1 MKKTLT
7 LLSAFLL
14 LMTSSL
20 MAQNQTNTQF
30 PNPGFECWKE
40 HTSASTTSPEEN
52 AKWVPYNWHTFD
64 EAYANLSI
72 PIFSGLANSSA
83 KENHHYSMNYNIA
96 TNNQFRI
103 TNNTTLT
110 NNTKHIGIVC
120 KYINA
125 VFLTA
130 YANGALSTGRTYV
143 GNSTPTSNS
152 NYNYTDISGSSS
164 FSSSGKFSWPFVGC
178 PDSMSFYYKT
188 AMTNSTVKPLF
199 KVYLHQNGE
208 FRDRADGS
216 LYGTSSVK
224 LIGCSVD
231 TFSQSTYWKREVHPF
246 KYTKPAANSADNY
259 TFLGQNSSTHSTFG
273 YYTSLNTPSYI
284 LASFS
289 TDIKAGNSTQS
300 NGDVLYIDE
309 LWCIYDKGLNTLT
322 IDGTSNNTAKNYF
335 NGQEFLTHEPTRTY
349 DANGNPS
356 FDNSSSATWTYPT
369 CVSASSIPQ
378 IAATPKS
385 KLITEFQVTQ
395 AEASNNYKATIYVKH
410 NDNSTFYYYIQF
422 KIAPTITLSSNN
434 NQAVCA
440 GTAIDPITV
449 TASAGTLTSSLNSGL
464 SYNNTTHKI
473 SGTPTASGNYSIT
486 VTSENECQ
494 TTATGTIT
502 VNPLPTITLTNNG
515 VINGCEGMQVNVAA
529 SGANTYSWSNGLGS
543 DAVAHPT
550 TSGTYT
556 VTGTNNSTGC
566 SNTATATVTIN
577 PRPIVTL
584 TPSATTVCTPA
595 TISLTAG
602 GADSYSWAGI
612 TSSTNPAIV
621 SAAGTYN
628 VTVTGTNNTT
638 GCSNTASQT
647 VTVNQTPSVQI
658 TGNNA
663 FCAGDSSTL
672 SVTSTPNGAT
682 FVWSDMST
690 ANTLK
695 VKTAGK
701 YYVTGTLKGCEGSD
715 TVNVTVHEIPEAP
728 TTTSNSICGTGAV
741 ALSAS
746 GVGGTCY
753 WYANNSTSESL
764 TSGNTYT
771 PTLNTVGAMTYYV
784 SVRSNEGCESSRE
797 PVTATAYAVPATPT
811 VSNIAHCGA
820 GEFTLTAT
828 TAQGTT
834 AHWFT
839 DAAATQPVNNPNVS
853 VSNTTPYYIYVS
865 DEHCNS
871 DTVPMTITINPI
883 PAKPT
888 AISATSICDH
898 GTSQL
903 SATPAVGCVLNW
915 FNTSDVS
922 GEPLPSDA
930 TFTTGQLSSSRKY
943 FVVSKNNTTGCMSE
957 VDSVTVNVYPKPGV
971 PTVQNV
977 SLCATGDVT
986 LTGVAGTNGNTLKW
1000 YSSDNA
1006 YLGTGTS
1013 YDANITATSTQF
1025 KVASYNDETG
1035 CEGDKVT
1042 MTVTVA
1048 DAITAPTIASPT
1060 VYACGGNAE
1069 LSATAAA
1076 GTLHWLNASNTELA
1090 TGSTYNVSDIAAAT
1104 VYKVAAIV
1112 GNCSSDTISLTV
1124 QPAEEPV
1131 APTSEG
1137 NSRCGAGEITL
1148 AATVGDGLACR
1159 WYAGENTDAVLSEEN
1174 TYTPNITNTTT
1185 YYVAA
1190 INTTTQCVSAT
1201 RTPVQAVMNPLP
1213 NTPTTTPVAH
1223 CGAGTYELSAGANGN
1238 VNGNLQ
1244 WYADAEGTLT
1254 VTSPVTI
1261 EGDSTYYAAWIDNL
1275 NCRSELAPLTVTINP
1290 IPALPT
1296 ATSPDPICSNSSVQV
1311 TLTATPGQN
1320 GDVCRWYNADQVYLN
1335 RFGDQYVPTVS
1346 ASTTYYVTTYNNTTQ
1361 CQSDYKPLHVVINSV
1376 PATPTISGQSRCGAG
1391 TVTFTGTVSAPN
1403 TFRWYSADEAQLFEG
1418 GSFTTSTLEETTN
1431 FKVSTIDTVTGCE
1444 SQKATIT
1451 ATIHP
1456 AVIAPEVTTPQT
1468 LCGTGT
1474 TTLTAS
1480 TTQGNSLRW
1489 YEDAEGQ
1496 NQLSD
1501 GSYTTPSL
1509 TEGQSYTYY
1518 VGAYNANCSGP
1529 LASIT
1534 VNVYAKPTIEN
1545 VTDNN
1550 RCGEGDV
1557 QLSATASTDAQ
1568 VRWYEAATGG
1578 EPIST
1583 GSTLSLTNLQMPS
1596 TTVRYAEAYNS
1607 TTGCYSS
1614 SRTPVTAYVYETYTL
1629 NDPQV
1634 ACDSFVWNGQPYY
1647 TSGEYTQTLHTIHN
1661 CDSVVTLQLTI
1672 NNTKRTTVDSTVC
1685 DGITWLGHN
1694 YTESD
1699 TYVDTLQSASGC
1711 DSIVTLNLT
1720 VNRSTEGTDNLTLC
1734 SAQLPYDYNGY
1745 QVTQAGT
1752 FTVTID
1758 NTVGCDSVI
1767 TLNVEVNPTPG
1778 LPTITKKTRCGEGS
1792 IALQAGAGTNGT
1804 TCYWYASENAT
1815 DTLHSGTNYQPSLSE
1830 TTVFYVS
1837 SVNAL
1842 TNCASAR
1849 VADTAIIYSVP
1860 TPPTVKDTARCGAG
1874 AVTLE
1879 VTVADP
1885 SWNVQW
1891 FANQTTNNVLNTGLQ
1906 YNIQSL
1912 DVAADPYMYYVR
1924 TADEHCPSSRVVI
1937 TATVNAIPA
1946 VPTVTAVTNCGPGSF
1961 NLTPNN
1967 TTSCRWYET
1976 AEATAYTET
1985 TPFNTG
1991 EISSTRS
1998 YFVSNVNTTT
2008 GCESGKTEFPVTIY
2022 PVYTPDDLYDDV
2034 CQGSTYTGHGLNVTY
2049 QTAGVQDITLATVS
2063 SNGCDSVVTL
2073 HLNVK
2078 PLKDSS
2084 LTVIACNSHTW
2095 NDSVYTNSGVYTQT
2109 FTSANGCDSVV
2120 TLNLTINRTVTKQIS
2135 AVACNSYT
2143 WNESTYTTSG
2153 EYQQTF
2159 TAANGCDSV
2168 VTLNLTINRSKD
2180 TTIYATACN
2189 SYTWNDSTYNT
2200 TGVYQQTLTAS
2211 NNCDSTVTLHLTV
2224 NYSVTVP
2231 LTSQVC
2237 AGTRYQE
2244 NGFDTLFTTPGTYVL
2259 TNYATSQYG
2268 CDSTTNLTLTVNPT
2282 YNYSIN
2288 TMICAGATYMF
2299 NGEPLT
2305 TAGTYVANLHTTKG
2319 CDSIVTLNLTV
2330 GSEHRDTIDAHVCYG
2345 GSYHQNN
2352 FNIDNAVSTSF
2363 YTNTD
2368 ISATG
2373 CDSITVLHLFVHE
2386 LNTTPIHD
2394 EICLG
2399 QTYQQNG
2406 FNITP
2411 ESVGTITESRTVQT
2425 IYGCD
2430 STINLTLVVNPVYNL
2445 KDTQYTCQSETPYHY
2460 EIENVDIPVTTFGKI
2475 TRNFTHTTAAGCD
2488 SNRTLTLFV
2497 RPSYYETSS
2506 LTFCANSDQLPYT
2519 FGDTTLATTGVYMH
2533 NFGTAAG
2540 CDSIVTLT
2548 FTVNPVFDTTI
2559 TMTVCDSVIWQN
2571 NTYRTSGVY
2580 PVTLSSADNCDS
2592 IVRLDLT
2599 VNYSKDT
2606 TINVTECDS
2615 YAWNDSTYRA
2625 TGVYTKTFSGAN
2637 GCDSTV
2643 HLNLTINPSYDQHYT
2658 DVVCQGADYTNY
2670 GFDTIFTTAGTY
2682 TLTHELQTVANCDS
2696 LVTVVVTVNPSYSSD
2711 TTVSICDDD
2720 LPYVWNNESRF
2731 TYYTGGDKTITY
2743 TLASGCDSI
2752 IHLHLNVHES
2762 FEKDTTIQICEG
2774 ALPYVFD
2781 NNNIFPSQGEY
2792 TASLVSSFGCDSIY
2806 HVNLIV
2812 TPTITHTVTRNICD
2826 NELPFS
2832 FGDST
2837 FYQAG
2842 QYAVVASRAD
2852 GCNEVTY
2859 LTLNVYPTYAHS
2871 ATLTICE
2878 SELPYRVGDS
2888 TFTEAG
2894 TKTVHFSTAHSC
2906 DSAVTVTL
2914 IVNPEYAITDADTVC
2929 QSETPYHY
2937 IPENVDI
2944 DINTPGVRT
2953 YTYSHKT
2960 VANCD
2965 SIVTF
2970 TLTVN
2975 PSYSSSRS
2983 VTLCANSDQ
2992 LPYTFGD
2999 TALTTSGVYT
3009 YNFHTTDGCDSIETL
3024 TFTVNPVYDTT
3035 ITASICRGDSYVE
3048 NGFNLTPDSVGTHT
3062 YTRNLTSSLECDST
3076 VNLVLTVNPTY
3087 FIPENQTVHS
3097 TNLPFQWHGREL
3109 YADTTVTES
3118 LTTAAGCDSIH
3129 QLTLTV
3135 TEFNIVHDTPI
3146 TFCDGGEVPTWRGQD
3161 LTATGTYYDTSYT
3174 DNTLYMVDV
3183 VVNKSYHLYDTLE
3196 KCDNELPYIWHEQ
3209 RFTGDTTMVVTYQT
3223 VSTYCDSTYT
3233 LTFIVH
3239 PTYNIHED
3247 MSVCENELPF
3257 TWHHQSI
3264 SAPGNY
3270 TDSLNTS
3277 FGCDSIHT
3285 LTVNVTYVTSQEDS
3299 MTVCGADATY
3309 AWHNMT
3315 LSETGVYNDTL
3326 RNANGCDS
3334 IVYTMNFVKGTPFF
3348 QVDSVVLSGN
3358 QAYTWRDRQI
3368 TAAGVYYDSLQTI
3381 VGCDSVY
3388 SLVAVSQEYQMIQSD
3403 PISLCPGD
3411 SVIWHNMS
3419 IVDGGTYRD
3428 TVVNGSVTYVYSVVA
3443 TMNQA
3448 YYFNDT
3454 VTICQ
3459 SELPY
3464 MWHGVNR
3471 TQTGVYYDRQQ
3482 TVNGCDSVYTLN
3494 LTVNP
3499 TYNIPETMTIC
3510 ANEAPYS
3517 WHGTDYYQSG
3527 VYYDSL
3533 TTVAGCDSIYML
3545 TLTVNPAIR
3554 QNDTAETCQGTP
3566 YVWRGRQLQT
3576 SGFYVDSVANTYGC
3590 EDVYTLLLT
3599 VNPRN
3604 YDTIRATICMGDTYA
3619 ENGFNVTPT
3628 ASGTVYDQITL
3639 TNQYGCDSIV
3649 TLVLTVNNSYIYET
3663 FASTCDGTPYE
3674 WREGEYVVEG
3684 TYYDSYQTVTGC
3696 DSVYV
3701 LHLTVNP
3708 TYEVYI
3714 TDSIHFH
3721 ETYNNYGITVTPV
3734 DTGEYHYTVNGFT
3747 QSGCD
3752 STIYITL
3759 IVQGNIGVQE
3769 HVAPQ
3774 LRIYPNPAT
3783 TYVNIEGE
3791 RMQTVYVYD
3800 MHGRLLQVHEVDTPE
3815 STRLYLDNMPTGN
3828 YIIRIRTLD
3837 GMMVSR
3843 KIMRKQF

>member
-7 LLSAFLL
+7 LLSLFILLFTAAFG
-14 LMTSSL
+14 
-20 MAQNQTNTQF
+20 QYQF
-30 PNPGFECWKE
+30 PNPDFENW
-40 HTSASTTSPEEN
+40 SRLN
-52 AKWVPYNWHTFD
+52 GGGDDVPTNWHTFNTAD
-64 EAYANLSI
+64 GNYANFSLFGSNTSDNHSNRVDGYGDGYAVEMYAASVI
-72 PIFSGLANSSA
+72 GVTANGAITTGRTHMGAMSPGGAKNYNYDPSGYRWSFSGRPDSICF
-83 KENHHYSMNYNIA
+83 YS
-96 TNNQFRI
+96 
-103 TNNTTLT
+103 
-110 NNTKHIGIVC
+110 K
-120 KYINA
+120 K
-125 VFLTA
+125 VFLTGNA
-130 YANGALSTGRTYV
+130 YLKVFIHDGNTFYDKANGDLS
-143 GNSTPTSNS
+143 
-152 NYNYTDISGSSS
+152 
-164 FSSSGKFSWPFVGC
+164 
-178 PDSMSFYYKT
+178 
-188 AMTNSTVKPLF
+188 
-199 KVYLHQNGE
+199 
-208 FRDRADGS
+208 
-216 LYGTSSVK
+216 GTSYGSMLYAFMPGTDWTRCCKEITWTDV
-224 LIGCSVD
+224 
-231 TFSQSTYWKREVHPF
+231 TT
-246 KYTKPAANSADNY
+246 
-259 TFLGQNSSTHSTFG
+259 
-273 YYTSLNTPSYI
+273 TPELI

-289 TDIKAGNSTQS
+289 TNTVAGAGSTS
-300 NGDVLYIDE
+300 DKYSVDKIR
-309 LWCIYDKGLNTLT
+309 CVYDKGLKTLA
-322 IDGTSNNTAKNYF
+322 IGSS
-335 NGQEFLTHEPTRTY
+335 TY
-349 DANGNPS
+349 SRISGY
-356 FDNSSSATWTYPT
+356 NSSSPLYQMNMVEYAKHENLSASNANGGSYTYTYPT
-369 CVSASSIPQ
+369 CVDASAIPSVSYTKQSDLATASTVEQASAS
-378 IAATPKS
+378 
-385 KLITEFQVTQ
+385 
-395 AEASNNYKATIYVKH
+395 NGYKASFTVSH
-410 NDNSTFYYYIQF
+410 TDGSTFTYYIQF

-434 NQAVCA
+434 NQAVCE
-440 GTAIDPITV
+440 GTAIEPITV
-449 TASAGTLTSSLNSGL
+449 MASSGTVTSSLNSGL
-464 SYNNTTHKI
+464 SYNNSTHKI
-473 SGTPTASGNYSIT
+473 SGTPTASGNYSVT
-486 VTSENECQ
+486 VTSENGCQ
-494 TTATGTIT
+494 ATATSAIT

-515 VINGCEGMQVNVAA
+515 VINGCVGQQVNVAA
-529 SGANTYSWSNGLGS
+529 SGANTYSWSDGLGS
-543 DAVAHPT
+543 DATVHPT

-556 VTGTNNSTGC
+556 VTGTNTSTNC

-577 PRPIVTL
+577 PLPNVTL
-584 TPSATTVCTPA
+584 TPSATTVCTPNNI
-595 TISLTAG
+595 TLNVSG
-602 GADSYSWAGI
+602 DADTYTWSGI
-612 TSSTNPAIV
+612 TASGT
-621 SAAGTYN
+621 SATLSEVGNYS

-638 GCSNTASQT
+638 GCSKTASQT
-647 VTVNQTPSVQI
+647 VTIKQTPDVTIS
-658 TGNNA
+658 GNPTLCEGSTNVLTA
-663 FCAGDSSTL
+663 SSAQQGTNFVWSDASSTEGATL
-672 SVTSTPNGAT
+672 SVTA
-682 FVWSDMST
+682 
-690 ANTLK
+690 
-695 VKTAGK
+695 AGQ
-701 YYVTGTLKGCEGSD
+701 YIVTGTLNGCSGQD
-715 TVNVTVHEIPEAP
+715 AITVTVVTPPAVP
-728 TTTSNSICGTGAV
+728 AVTSNSICGTGEV

-746 GVGGTCY
+746 GTGGTCH
-753 WYANNSTSESL
+753 WYNSNDPDVASFATGDSYSAEFNA
-764 TSGNTYT
+764 TGTR
-771 PTLNTVGAMTYYV
+771 TYYV
-784 SVRSNEGCESSRE
+784 SVRSNEGCESDRV

-811 VSNIAHCGA
+811 VSDIAHCGA

-834 AHWFT
+834 AHWFS

-865 DEHCNS
+865 NEHCNS
-871 DTVPMTITINPI
+871 DTVSMTITINEI

-888 AISATSICDH
+888 AITATSICNQ
-898 GTSQL
+898 GTSQV
-903 SATPAVGCVLNW
+903 SATPAAGCVLNW

-922 GEPLPSDA
+922 GEPISTNA
-930 TFTTGQLSSSRKY
+930 SFTTGQLSSSRKY

-957 VDSVTVNVYPKPGV
+957 VDSVQVNVYPKPGM

-977 SLCATGDVT
+977 SLCATGNVT
-986 LTGVAGTNGNTLKW
+986 LTGETGTNANTLKW
-1000 YSSDNA
+1000 YGSDET
-1006 YLGTGTS
+1006 YLYTGTS

-1025 KVASYNDETG
+1025 KVASFNSETG

-1048 DAITAPTIASPT
+1048 DAITAPTVASPT
-1060 VYACGGNAE
+1060 IYACGGNAE

-1076 GTLHWLNASNTELA
+1076 GILHWLDASDAELTTGA
-1090 TGSTYNVSDIAAAT
+1090 TYPVNNIVAAT
-1104 VYKVAAIV
+1104 VYKVAAVV

-1124 QPAEEPV
+1124 QPAEVPG

-1137 NSRCGAGEITL
+1137 NSRCGAGAITL
-1148 AATVGDGLACR
+1148 TATVGDGLACR
-1159 WYAGENTDAVLSEEN
+1159 WYAGENSVEVLSEEN
-1174 TYTPNITNTTT
+1174 TYTPDINATTT

-1190 INTTTQCVSAT
+1190 INTTTQCVSTT
-1201 RTPVQAVMNPLP
+1201 RTAVQAVMNPLP
-1213 NTPTTTPVAH
+1213 NTPTTAPVAH
-1223 CGAGTYELSAGANGN
+1223 CGPGEITLTAGANGN
-1238 VNGNLQ
+1238 ENCTIS
-1244 WYADAEGTLT
+1244 WYSDAEGTQT
-1254 VTSPVTI
+1254 VTSPVMTN
-1261 EGDSTYYAAWIDNL
+1261 DNTTYYAAWTSQQ
-1275 NCRSELAPLTVTINP
+1275 NCRSALQGLVVTINP

-1296 ATSPDPICSNSSVQV
+1296 ATNPDPICSNMSVPV
-1311 TLTATPGQN
+1311 GMDATPGQY
-1320 GDVCRWYNADQVYLN
+1320 GDACRWYNANHEYLN
-1335 RFGDQYVPTVS
+1335 AQNTHYGQNLS
-1346 ASTTYYVTTYNNTTQ
+1346 ASTTYYVTTYNTTTT
-1361 CQSDYKPLHVVINSV
+1361 CESDFQPVQVVINTV
-1376 PATPTISGQSRCGAG
+1376 PGTPTISNQSNCGAG
-1391 TVTFTGTVSAPN
+1391 AVTFTGTVAAPN
-1403 TFRWYSADEAQLFEG
+1403 TFRWYSADDEQLFQG
-1418 GSFTTSTLEETTN
+1418 GSFTTETLEATTN
-1431 FKVSTIDTVTGCE
+1431 FQVSTIDTVTGCE
-1444 SQKATIT
+1444 SQRANIT
-1451 ATIHP
+1451 ATIYP
-1456 AVIAPEVTTPQT
+1456 AVVAPEVTTPQT
-1468 LCGTGT
+1468 LCGAGT

-1489 YEDAEGQ
+1489 YSDAEGN
-1496 NQLSD
+1496 NQLSENN
-1501 GSYTTPSL
+1501 SYTTLSL
-1509 TEGQSYTYY
+1509 EEGQSYTYY
-1518 VGAYNANCSGP
+1518 VKAYNANCSGP
-1529 LASIT
+1529 LDSIT
-1534 VNVYAKPTIEN
+1534 VNVYAKPTVEN
-1545 VTDNN
+1545 VTDGN
-1550 RCGEGDV
+1550 RCGAGEV
-1557 QLSATASTDAQ
+1557 EISATASTGAQ

-1578 EPIST
+1578 EPVST
-1583 GSTLSLTNLQMPS
+1583 DNPLTLSNLQAPN

-1607 TTGCYSS
+1607 TTGCYSTT
-1614 SRTPVTAYVYETYTL
+1614 RTPVTAYVHETYTL

-1634 ACDSFVWNGQPYY
+1634 ACDSLVWNGQTYKASGNYPKTL
-1647 TSGEYTQTLHTIHN
+1647 TSVHG

-1685 DGITWLGHN
+1685 NSLTWLNGHT
-1694 YTESD
+1694 YTQTN
-1699 TYVDTLQSASGC
+1699 TYVDTVTAASGC

-1720 VNRSTEGTDNLTLC
+1720 VKRSTVGTDNLTLC

-1752 FTVTID
+1752 FTVTIP

-1767 TLNVEVNPTPG
+1767 TLTVEVNPTPG

-1804 TCYWYASENAT
+1804 TCYWYASENAA
-1815 DTLHSGTNYQPSLSE
+1815 DTLHSGTNYQPTLSE

-1849 VADTAIIYSVP
+1849 VADTAVIYSVP
-1860 TPPTVKDTARCGAG
+1860 TAPTVQDTARCGEG
-1874 AVTLE
+1874 PVTLE
-1879 VTVADP
+1879 VTIADP
-1885 SWNVQW
+1885 NWNVQW
-1891 FANQTTNNVLNTGLQ
+1891 FANQTTTNVLSTGLQ
-1906 YNIQSL
+1906 YNIPSL
-1912 DVAADPYMYYVR
+1912 DVSAEPYRYYVR
-1924 TADEHCPSSRVVI
+1924 TADEHCQSDRVLVK
-1937 TATVNAIPA
+1937 ATVNAIPA

-1967 TTSCRWYET
+1967 TISCRWYET

-1998 YFVSNVNTTT
+1998 YFVSNVNATT
-2008 GCESGKTEFPVTIY
+2008 GCESDKTEFPVTIY
-2022 PVYTPDDLYDDV
+2022 PVYEPVELYDDV
-2034 CQGSTYTGHGLNVTY
+2034 CQGTTYTGHGLNVSY

-2095 NDSVYTNSGVYTQT
+2095 NDSVYANSGVYTQT

-2180 TTIYATACN
+2180 TTIYDTACN
-2189 SYTWNDSTYNT
+2189 SYTWNDSTYTT

-2231 LTSQVC
+2231 LAGQVC

-2244 NGFDTLFTTPGTYVL
+2244 NGFDTLFTTPSTYVL

-2268 CDSTTNLTLTVNPT
+2268 CDSTTNLTLTVKPT

-2288 TMICAGATYMF
+2288 RMICSGSTFRF
-2299 NGEPLT
+2299 NGQDLSE
-2305 TAGTYVANLHTTKG
+2305 AGTYVANLHTENG

-2345 GSYHQNN
+2345 GSYHLDG
-2352 FNIDNAVSTSF
+2352 FNVDNATTSGF
-2363 YTNTD
+2363 LVNSGT
-2368 ISATG
+2368 SATG

-2386 LNTTPIHD
+2386 LNTTSIQD

-2411 ESVGTITESRTVQT
+2411 ESVGTVTNSRTVQT
-2425 IYGCD
+2425 MYGCD
-2430 STINLTLVVNPVYNL
+2430 STINLTLVVKPVYNL

-2460 EIENVDIPVTTFGKI
+2460 EIENVDIPVTTVGKI

-2497 RPSYYETSS
+2497 RPSYNETRS
-2506 LTFCANSDQLPYT
+2506 LTLCANSDQLPYT
-2519 FGDTTLATTGVYMH
+2519 FGDMTLTTTGVYTH

-2540 CDSIVTLT
+2540 CDSIVTLN
-2548 FTVNPVFDTTI
+2548 FTVNPV
-2559 TMTVCDSVIWQN
+2559 
-2571 NTYRTSGVY
+2571 
-2580 PVTLSSADNCDS
+2580 VTNS
-2592 IVRLDLT
+2592 IE
-2599 VNYSKDT
+2599 
-2606 TINVTECDS
+2606 VTECDS
-2615 YAWNDSTYRA
+2615 YTWNDSTY
-2625 TGVYTKTFSGAN
+2625 TTSGVYTQTFTGSN
-2637 GCDSTV
+2637 NCDSVVTLTLTINHSATSTITATECDSYTWNDSTYTTSGV
-2643 HLNLTINPSYDQHYT
+2643 YTQTFTSSNNCDSVVTLNLTINPSYDFNYT
-2658 DVVCQGADYTNY
+2658 GTVCLGEAYTSY
-2670 GFDTIFTTAGTY
+2670 GFDTTFATAGTH
-2682 TLTHELQTVANCDS
+2682 TLHRALKTAANCDS
-2696 LVTVVVTVNPSYSSD
+2696 LVTVVVTVNPSYSKD
-2711 TTVSICDDD
+2711 TTVSVCDDD
-2720 LPYVWNNESRF
+2720 LPYIWNNESRF

-2743 TLASGCDSI
+2743 TLATGCDSV

-2762 FEKDTTIQICEG
+2762 FVKDTTIQICEG

-2781 NNNIFPSQGEY
+2781 NNNIFPSQGNY
-2792 TASLVSSFGCDSIY
+2792 TAELVSSFGCDSIY

-2826 NELPFS
+2826 SELPFQY
-2832 FGDST
+2832 GDST
-2837 FYQAG
+2837 FTQAG

-2859 LTLNVYPTYAHS
+2859 LTLNVHPTYAHDT
-2871 ATLTICE
+2871 TLTICE

-2894 TKTVHFSTAHSC
+2894 TKTVHFTTLHSC

-2914 IVNPEYAITDADTVC
+2914 VVNPEYAIADADTVC

-2937 IPENVDI
+2937 DAENADI
-2944 DINTPGVRT
+2944 DISVAGTRT
-2953 YTYSHKT
+2953 YTYPHLT
-2960 VANCD
+2960 AAGCD
-2965 SIVTF
+2965 STVTF
-2970 TLTVN
+2970 TMTVL
-2975 PSYSSSRS
+2975 PAYSESRS

-2992 LPYTFGD
+2992 LPYSFGD
-2999 TALTTSGVYT
+2999 MTLTTSGVYT
-3009 YNFHTTDGCDSIETL
+3009 YNFHTVDGCDSIETL
-3024 TFTVNPVYDTT
+3024 TFTVKPVFDTT
-3035 ITASICRGDSYVE
+3035 ITASICKGDSYVE

-3062 YTRNLTSSLECDST
+3062 YTRNLTSSLECDSI
-3076 VNLVLTVNPTY
+3076 VNLRLTVNPTY
-3087 FIPENQTVHS
+3087 FITENQTVHR
-3097 TNLPFQWHGREL
+3097 TNLPFQWHGLDL
-3109 YADTTVTES
+3109 YADTIVTES

-3146 TFCDGGEVPTWRGQD
+3146 TFCDGGEVPTWRGQE

-3196 KCDNELPYIWHEQ
+3196 KCDNELPWLWHG
-3209 RFTGDTTMVVTYQT
+3209 RLFTGDTTMVVNYQT
-3223 VSTYCDSTYT
+3223 AGTYCDSTYT

-3247 MSVCENELPF
+3247 MSVCENAIPF
-3257 TWHHQSI
+3257 NWHGQTI

-3299 MTVCGADATY
+3299 MTLCGADATY

-3348 QVDSVVLSGN
+3348 QVDSVVLNGD
-3358 QAYTWRDRQI
+3358 QAYTWRERQI
-3368 TAAGVYYDSLQTI
+3368 TAAGVYYDSLQTT

-3388 SLVAVSQEYQMIQSD
+3388 SLVALAHNYQMIQSN

-3411 SVIWHNMS
+3411 SVIWNTWNDHNIS
-3419 IVDGGTYRD
+3419 ISEGGTYRD
-3428 TVVNGSVTYVYSVVA
+3428 TVVNGSVIYIYTVVA

-3482 TVNGCDSVYTLN
+3482 TVTGCDSVYTLN

-3499 TYNIPETMTIC
+3499 TYNFSETMTIC
-3510 ANEAPYS
+3510 SNDAPYN
-3517 WHGTDYYQSG
+3517 WHGTDYYESG

-3533 TTVAGCDSIYML
+3533 TTVAYCDSIYKL

-3599 VNPRN
+3599 VNPKN
-3604 YDTIRATICMGDTYA
+3604 YDTIRTTICMGDTYA

-3649 TLVLTVNNSYIYET
+3649 TLVLTVNNSYIDET
-3663 FASTCDGTPYE
+3663 FASTCDGTPYV
-3674 WREGEYVVEG
+3674 WRDGEYMVEG
-3684 TYYDSYQTVTGC
+3684 TYYDSYVTTTGC

-3708 TYEVYI
+3708 TYEVYV

-3721 ETYNNYGITVTPV
+3721 ETYSNYGITVTPV
-3734 DTGEYHYTVNGFT
+3734 DTGVYNYTVNGFT

-3759 IVQGNIGVQE
+3759 VVQGNIGVQE

>member
-1 MKKTLT
+1 MKKK
-7 LLSAFLL
+7 LSFLCALL
-14 LMTSSL
+14 LLTASVTMG
-20 MAQNQTNTQF
+20 QTPTAANTQF
-30 PNPGFECWKE
+30 PNPGFETWTNHSGATAAQGTKE
-40 HTSASTTSPEEN
+40 
-52 AKWVPYNWHTFD
+52 VPDNWHTFD
-64 EAYANLSI
+64 EVQYDAPDINTIFWGHSKDIAKKTSHFKLTGSEAYRGKSWQLAAHEVNILVTI
-72 PIFSGLANSSA
+72 LANGT
-83 KENHHYSMNYNIA
+83 A
-96 TNNQFRI
+96 T
-103 TNNTTLT
+103 
-110 NNTKHIGIVC
+110 
-120 KYINA
+120 
-125 VFLTA
+125 
-130 YANGALSTGRTYV
+130 SGRTRV
-143 GNSTPTSNS
+143 GSNTVTDNS
-152 NYNYTDISGSSS
+152 NYNYSDLTNTSSYGNGH
-164 FSSSGKFSWPFVGC
+164 FYWTFIGC

-188 AMTNSTVKPLF
+188 SWSSTTNEPLI
-199 KVYLHQNGE
+199 KVYLHKGSWY
-208 FRDRADGS
+208 DHADGAVN
-216 LYGTSSVK
+216 TSSTGTTQDYTDANLVAY
-224 LIGCSVD
+224 CQTSFA
-231 TFSQSTYWKREVHPF
+231 TSSTSWKRFVHKF
-246 KYTKPAANSADNY
+246 DNY
-259 TFLGQNSSTHSTFG
+259 SNNNSNNDNDYSTITR
-273 YYTSLNTPSYI
+273 PEYI

-289 TDIKAGNSTQS
+289 TNKTAGGGSS
-300 NGDVLYIDE
+300 SDKLSLDE
-309 LWCIYDKGLNTLT
+309 LFCIYDKGLASLT
-322 IDGTSNNTAKNYF
+322 ISGTESIINNTAKNYF
-335 NGQEFLTHEPTRTY
+335 NGQEFLTHEPTRSY
-349 DANGNPS
+349 NSAGDPDALY
-356 FDNSSSATWTYPT
+356 NSGTATWDYPT
-369 CVSASSIPQ
+369 CISASSIPQ
-378 IAATPKS
+378 ITATPKS
-385 KLITEFQVTQ
+385 KLISVFQVTQ
-395 AEASNNYKATIYVKH
+395 ANASNNYKATIYVKH

-422 KIAPTITLSSNN
+422 KVAPTVTLSSNKD
-434 NQAVCA
+434 QTVCA
-440 GTAIDPITV
+440 GTAINAITV
-449 TASAGTLTSSLNSGL
+449 TANNGTATVSNLPSGL
-464 SYNNTTHKI
+464 SFNQSTGKI
-473 SGTPTASGNYSIT
+473 TGTPTASGTYT
-486 VTSENECQ
+486 VTVSNSACSVEE
-494 TTATGTIT
+494 TGTIT

-515 VINGCEGMQVNVAA
+515 VINVCEGQQVNVSA
-529 SGANTYSWSNGLGS
+529 SGANTYSWSDGLGS

-550 TSGTYT
+550 ASGTYT
-556 VTGTNNSTGC
+556 VTGTNTTTGC
-566 SNTATATVTIN
+566 SNTATASVTIN
-577 PRPIVTL
+577 PRPNVTL
-584 TPSATTVCTPA
+584 TPNATTVCTPA

-612 TSSTNPAIV
+612 ESNANPAV
-621 SAAGTYN
+621 ASAAGTYN

-701 YYVTGTLKGCEGSD
+701 YYVTGTLNGCEGSD
-715 TVNVTVHEIPEAP
+715 TVNVTVYSIPEAP

-746 GVGGTCY
+746 GAGGTCY
-753 WYANNSTSESL
+753 WYANNTTSESL

-871 DTVPMTITINPI
+871 DTVSMTITINEI

-888 AISATSICDH
+888 AITATSICDH

-903 SATPAVGCVLNW
+903 SATPAAGCVLNW

-957 VDSVTVNVYPKPGV
+957 VDSVTVNVYPKPGT
-971 PTVQNV
+971 PSVQNTTV
-977 SLCATGDVT
+977 CTTGPVT
-986 LTGVAGTNGNTLKW
+986 LSGTAGTDANTLKW
-1000 YSSDNA
+1000 YNA
-1006 YLGTGTS
+1006 ADEYLYTGTS
-1013 YDANITATSTQF
+1013 YEANITATSTQF
-1025 KVASYNDETG
+1025 KVASYNSETD
-1035 CEGDKVT
+1035 CVGDKVT

-1048 DAITAPTIASPT
+1048 DAITAPTVATT
-1060 VYACGGNAE
+1060 VYACGGNAA
-1069 LSATAAA
+1069 LSATAPA
-1076 GTLHWLNASNTELA
+1076 GILHWLNASNTELA
-1090 TGSTYNVSDIAAAT
+1090 TGSTYNVNNIAAAT
-1104 VYKVAAIV
+1104 VYKVAAVV

-1124 QPAEEPV
+1124 HPAEVPA
-1131 APTSEG
+1131 APTAADS
-1137 NSRCGAGEITL
+1137 SRCGAGTITL
-1148 AATVGDGLACR
+1148 AAQVGNGLACR

-1190 INTTTQCVSAT
+1190 INTTTQCISAT
-1201 RTPVQAVMNPLP
+1201 RTPVQAVVNPLP

-1311 TLTATPGQN
+1311 TLNATPGQN

-1346 ASTTYYVTTYNNTTQ
+1346 APTTYYVTTYNNTTQ

-1456 AVIAPEVTTPQT
+1456 AVVAPEVTTPQT

-1596 TTVRYAEAYNS
+1596 TTVRYAEAYNN
-1607 TTGCYSS
+1607 TTGCYSTT
-1614 SRTPVTAYVYETYTL
+1614 RTPVTAYVYETYTL

-1634 ACDSFVWNGQPYY
+1634 ACDSLVWNGQTYNASGNYPKTL
-1647 TSGEYTQTLHTIHN
+1647 TSIHG

-1685 DGITWLGHN
+1685 DAISWLGHN
-1694 YTESD
+1694 YSESGI
-1699 TYVDTLQSASGC
+1699 YVDTLTAASGC

-1745 QVTQAGT
+1745 QITQAGT

-2084 LTVIACNSHTW
+2084 LTVVACDSHSW
-2095 NDSVYTNSGVYTQT
+2095 NDSVYTNSGVYQQT

-2189 SYTWNDSTYNT
+2189 SYAWNDSTYNT

-2231 LTSQVC
+2231 LTGQVC

-2305 TAGTYVANLHTTKG
+2305 TAGTYVANLHTMKG

-2519 FGDTTLATTGVYMH
+2519 FGDTTLATTGVYTH

-2670 GFDTIFTTAGTY
+2670 GFDTIFTTADTY

-2826 NELPFS
+2826 NELPFH

-2837 FYQAG
+2837 FTQAG

-2859 LTLNVYPTYAHS
+2859 LTLNVYSTYAHS

-2914 IVNPEYAITDADTVC
+2914 IVNPEYVITDADTVC

-3009 YNFHTTDGCDSIETL
+3009 YNFHSTDGCDSIETL

-3174 DNTLYMVDV
+3174 DNTLYMIDV

-3257 TWHHQSI
+3257 TWHQQSI
-3264 SAPGNY
+3264 SAPGHY

-3510 ANEAPYS
+3510 ANESPYS
-3517 WHGTDYYQSG
+3517 WHGTDYYVSG

-3533 TTVAGCDSIYML
+3533 LTTAGCDSIYML

-3708 TYEVYI
+3708 TYEVYV

-3721 ETYNNYGITVTPV
+3721 ETYSNYGITVTPV
-3734 DTGEYHYTVNGFT
+3734 DTGVYHYTVNGFT

>member
-1 MKKTLT
+1 
-7 LLSAFLL
+7 
-14 LMTSSL
+14 MT
-20 MAQNQTNTQF
+20 
-30 PNPGFECWKE
+30 
-40 HTSASTTSPEEN
+40 
-52 AKWVPYNWHTFD
+52 
-64 EAYANLSI
+64 
-72 PIFSGLANSSA
+72 
-83 KENHHYSMNYNIA
+83 
-96 TNNQFRI
+96 
-103 TNNTTLT
+103 
-110 NNTKHIGIVC
+110 
-120 KYINA
+120 
-125 VFLTA
+125 
-130 YANGALSTGRTYV
+130 
-143 GNSTPTSNS
+143 
-152 NYNYTDISGSSS
+152 ISG
-164 FSSSGKFSWPFVGC
+164 
-178 PDSMSFYYKT
+178 
-188 AMTNSTVKPLF
+188 
-199 KVYLHQNGE
+199 
-208 FRDRADGS
+208 
-216 LYGTSSVK
+216 
-224 LIGCSVD
+224 
-231 TFSQSTYWKREVHPF
+231 
-246 KYTKPAANSADNY
+246 ADNDI
-259 TFLGQNSSTHSTFG
+259 
-273 YYTSLNTPSYI
+273 NT
-284 LASFS
+284 
-289 TDIKAGNSTQS
+289 
-300 NGDVLYIDE
+300 
-309 LWCIYDKGLNTLT
+309 
-322 IDGTSNNTAKNYF
+322 TAKNYF
-335 NGQEFLTHEPTRTY
+335 NGQEFLTHEPARTY
-349 DANGNPS
+349 DANGNPL
-356 FDNSSSATWTYPT
+356 FNNSDT
-369 CVSASSIPQ
+369 ASWDYTAEFCYSQNSDFPQ
-378 IAATPKS
+378 IMATPKS
-385 KLITEFQVTQ
+385 KLITNFTITQ
-395 AEASNNYKATIYVKH
+395 ATTTNHYATISVTH
-410 NDNSTFYYYIQF
+410 NDNSTFVY
-422 KIAPTITLSSNN
+422 TINFTGAKAKPSVEAVASN
-434 NQAVCA
+434 
-440 GTAIDPITV
+440 
-449 TASAGTLTSSLNSGL
+449 ASPCMN
-464 SYNNTTHKI
+464 
-473 SGTPTASGNYSIT
+473 AS
-486 VTSENECQ
+486 
-494 TTATGTIT
+494 
-502 VNPLPTITLTNNG
+502 ITLT
-515 VINGCEGMQVNVAA
+515 A
-529 SGANTYSWSNGLGS
+529 SGANSYSWNNGLGS
-543 DAVAHPT
+543 QNPATPSTAT
-550 TSGTYT
+550 AGSTTYT
-556 VTGTNNSTGC
+556 VTGTATNGC
-566 SNTATATVTIN
+566 TNTATVTVTVQALPPVQVTDNNNNPITSIN
-577 PRPIVTL
+577 ACQNVPLILKGAGAANFSWSDGLGNNATSVQPPTSAVGTTSYTVTGTASNGCTNTASVSVTVNELPTVTL

-612 TSSTNPAIV
+612 ESNANPAV
-621 SAAGTYN
+621 ASAAGTYN
-628 VTVTGTNNTT
+628 VTVTGTNTTT

-647 VTVNQTPSVQI
+647 VTVNQTPTVQI

-672 SVTSTPNGAT
+672 TVSSTPNGAT
-682 FVWSDMST
+682 FVWSDLST

-701 YYVTGTLKGCEGSD
+701 YFVTGTLNGCEGSD

-728 TTTSNSICGTGAV
+728 TTTSNSICGTGEV

-746 GVGGTCY
+746 GSGGTCY
-753 WYANNSTSESL
+753 WYANNTTSESL
-764 TSGNTYT
+764 NSGNTYT
-771 PTLNTVGAMTYYV
+771 PTLNTVGTMTYYV

-811 VSNIAHCGA
+811 VSNIAYCGA

-834 AHWFT
+834 AHWFS

-853 VSNTTPYYIYVS
+853 VSNTTPYYIYAS

-871 DTVPMTITINPI
+871 DTVSMTITINEI

-888 AISATSICDH
+888 AITATSICDH

-903 SATPAVGCVLNW
+903 SATPAAGCVLNW

-957 VDSVTVNVYPKPGV
+957 VDSVTVNVYPKPGT
-971 PTVQNV
+971 PSVQNTTV
-977 SLCATGDVT
+977 CTTGPVT
-986 LTGVAGTNGNTLKW
+986 LSGTAGTDANTLKW
-1000 YSSDNA
+1000 YNA
-1006 YLGTGTS
+1006 ADEYLYTGTS
-1013 YDANITATSTQF
+1013 YEANITATSTQF
-1025 KVASYNDETG
+1025 KVASYNSETD
-1035 CEGDKVT
+1035 CVGDKVT

-1048 DAITAPTIASPT
+1048 DAITAPTVATT
-1060 VYACGGNAE
+1060 VYACGGNAA
-1069 LSATAAA
+1069 LSATAPA
-1076 GTLHWLNASNTELA
+1076 GILHWLNASNTELA
-1090 TGSTYNVSDIAAAT
+1090 TGSIYNVNNIAAAT
-1104 VYKVAAIV
+1104 VYKVAAVV

-1124 QPAEEPV
+1124 HPAEVPA
-1131 APTSEG
+1131 APTAADS
-1137 NSRCGAGEITL
+1137 SRCGAGTITL
-1148 AATVGDGLACR
+1148 AAQVGNGLACR

-1190 INTTTQCVSAT
+1190 INTTTQCISAT
-1201 RTPVQAVMNPLP
+1201 RTPVQAVVNPLP
-1213 NTPTTTPVAH
+1213 AAPTSAGDSRCGAGAITLTATVGDGMACRWYADNTSSDVLSTDNPFTPYITDTTTYYVDAINTTTQCISATRTAVVAVMKPEPALPTVSDTAH
-1223 CGAGTYELSAGANGN
+1223 CGPGNILLTVVPGANGN
-1238 VNGNLQ
+1238 
-1244 WYADAEGTLT
+1244 T
-1254 VTSPVTI
+1254 
-1261 EGDSTYYAAWIDNL
+1261 
-1275 NCRSELAPLTVTINP
+1275 
-1290 IPALPT
+1290 
-1296 ATSPDPICSNSSVQV
+1296 
-1311 TLTATPGQN
+1311 
-1320 GDVCRWYNADQVYLN
+1320 CRWYNENHEYLN
-1335 RFGDQYVPTVS
+1335 TQNTSYGQNFT
-1346 ASTTYYVTTYNNTTQ
+1346 ASTSYYVTTYNNQTLCESGYQ
-1361 CQSDYKPLHVVINSV
+1361 RVEVVINTV
-1376 PATPTISGQSRCGAG
+1376 PGIPSISNQSNCGAG

-1403 TFRWYSADEAQLFEG
+1403 TFRWYSADNAQLFEG
-1418 GSFTTSTLEETTN
+1418 GTFTTSTLEETTT

-1444 SQKATIT
+1444 SSKATIT
-1451 ATIHP
+1451 ATIYP
-1456 AVIAPEVTTPQT
+1456 AVVAPEVTTPQT
-1468 LCGTGT
+1468 LCGAGAK
-1474 TTLTAS
+1474 TLTVT

-1489 YEDAEGQ
+1489 YSDAEGN
-1496 NQLSD
+1496 NQLTANND

-1509 TEGQSYTYY
+1509 TEGQTYTYY

-1529 LASIT
+1529 LASIM

-1545 VTDNN
+1545 VTDGN
-1550 RCGEGDV
+1550 RCGAGDV

-1578 EPIST
+1578 DTIST

-1607 TTGCYSS
+1607 TTGCYSTT
-1614 SRTPVTAYVYETYTL
+1614 RTPVTAYVYETYTL

-1634 ACDSFVWNGQPYY
+1634 ACDSLVWNGQTYY
-1647 TSGEYTQTLHTIHN
+1647 ASGNYPKTLTSIHG

-1685 DGITWLGHN
+1685 NSLTWLNGHT
-1694 YTESD
+1694 YTQTN
-1699 TYVDTLQSASGC
+1699 TYVDTVTAASGC

-1720 VNRSTEGTDNLTLC
+1720 VNRSTVGTDNLTLC
-1734 SAQLPYDYNGY
+1734 SAQLPYTYNGMQINPAGPY
-1745 QVTQAGT
+1745 PVTKT
-1752 FTVTID
+1752 YSVTIT

-1767 TLNVEVNPTPG
+1767 TLTVDVNPTPG

-1815 DTLHSGTNYQPSLSE
+1815 DTLHSGTNYQPTLSE

-1860 TPPTVKDTARCGAG
+1860 TAPTVQDTARCGEG
-1874 AVTLE
+1874 PVTLE

-1885 SWNVQW
+1885 NWNVQW
-1891 FANQTTNNVLNTGLQ
+1891 FANQTTDNVLYTGLQ
-1906 YNIQSL
+1906 YDIQSL
-1912 DVAADPYMYYVR
+1912 DVSAEPHQYYVR
-1924 TADEHCPSSRVVI
+1924 TADEHCQSSRVVI
-1937 TATVNAIPA
+1937 RATVNAIPP
-1946 VPTVTAVTNCGPGSF
+1946 VPIVTAVTNCGPGSF
-1961 NLTPNN
+1961 NLTPIN

-2084 LTVIACNSHTW
+2084 LTVVACDSHSW
-2095 NDSVYTNSGVYTQT
+2095 NDSVYTNSGVYQQT
-2109 FTSANGCDSVV
+2109 FTAANGCDSVV

-2224 NYSVTVP
+2224 HYSVTVP
-2231 LTSQVC
+2231 LADQVC

-2244 NGFDTLFTTPGTYVL
+2244 NGFDTLFTNPGTYVL

-2268 CDSTTNLTLTVNPT
+2268 CDSTTNLTLTVNQA
-2282 YNYSIN
+2282 YNYPIN

-2305 TAGTYVANLHTTKG
+2305 TAGTYVANLQTTNG

-2345 GSYHQNN
+2345 GSYHLNG
-2352 FNIDNAVSTSF
+2352 FDVDNATTSGF
-2363 YTNTD
+2363 LVNSGT
-2368 ISATG
+2368 SATG

-2399 QTYQQNG
+2399 ETYQQNG

-2411 ESVGTITESRTVQT
+2411 ESAGTITDSRTVQT

-2430 STINLTLVVNPVYNL
+2430 STINLTLLVKPVYNL

-2460 EIENVDIPVTTFGKI
+2460 EIENVDIPVTTVGKI
-2475 TRNFTHTTAAGCD
+2475 TRNFTHQTAAGCD

-2497 RPSYYETSS
+2497 RPSYHETSS

-2519 FGDTTLATTGVYMH
+2519 FGDTTLATTGVYTH

-2540 CDSIVTLT
+2540 CDSIVTLN
-2548 FTVNPVFDTTI
+2548 FTVNPVYDTTI
-2559 TMTVCDSVIWQN
+2559 FMTVCDSVIWHN

-2599 VNYSKDT
+2599 VNYSQDT

-2658 DVVCQGADYTNY
+2658 DVVCQGSNYTNY
-2670 GFDTIFTTAGTY
+2670 GFDTTFATAGTY

-2696 LVTVVVTVNPSYSSD
+2696 LVTVVVTVNPSYSKD
-2711 TTVSICDDD
+2711 TTVSVCDDD
-2720 LPYVWNNESRF
+2720 LPYVWNNETRF

-2743 TLASGCDSI
+2743 TLATGCDSV

-2762 FEKDTTIQICEG
+2762 FVKDTTIQICEG

-2781 NNNIFPSQGEY
+2781 NNNIFPSQGNY
-2792 TASLVSSFGCDSIY
+2792 TAELVSSFGCDSIY

-2826 NELPFS
+2826 SELPFS

-2842 QYAVVASRAD
+2842 QYAVVTSRAD

-2871 ATLTICE
+2871 TTLTICE
-2878 SELPYRVGDS
+2878 SELPYSVGDT

-2894 TKTVHFSTAHSC
+2894 IKTVHFTTAHSC

-2914 IVNPEYAITDADTVC
+2914 IVNPEYAITDADVVC
-2929 QSETPYHY
+2929 QSETPYY
-2937 IPENVDI
+2937 YAPENVNI

-2960 VANCD
+2960 AANCD

-2992 LPYTFGD
+2992 LPYAFGD

-3009 YNFHTTDGCDSIETL
+3009 YNFHTADGCDSIETL
-3024 TFTVNPVYDTT
+3024 TFTVKPVYDTT
-3035 ITASICRGDSYVE
+3035 ITASICKGDSYVE

-3087 FIPENQTVHS
+3087 YIPENVTVHS
-3097 TNLPFQWHGREL
+3097 TTLPFQWHGHTLNESTTL
-3109 YADTTVTES
+3109 YDS
-3118 LTTAAGCDSIH
+3118 LTTMAGCDSVYY
-3129 QLTLTV
+3129 LTLTV
-3135 TEFNIVHDTPI
+3135 TEFNIEHDNAIVLCEGSTQN
-3146 TFCDGGEVPTWRGQD
+3146 WRNHQ
-3161 LTATGTYYDTSYT
+3161 LSEAGTYYDTVLTS
-3174 DNTLYMVDV
+3174 NTIYVVDV
-3183 VVNKSYHLYDTLE
+3183 AVSQTYHLYDTME
-3196 KCDNELPYIWHEQ
+3196 VCDDELPYFWHER
-3209 RFTGDTTMVVTYQT
+3209 RFTSDSVLTVNYQT
-3223 VSTYCDSTYT
+3223 VNAPFCDSIYT

-3239 PTYNIHED
+3239 PTYNIQEE

-3257 TWHHQSI
+3257 TWHQQSI
-3264 SAPGNY
+3264 SESGNY
-3270 TDSLNTS
+3270 TDSLQTE

-3285 LTVNVTYVTSQEDS
+3285 LTVNVTYVTTQEDS
-3299 MTVCGADATY
+3299 MTVCGTDATY

-3348 QVDSVVLSGN
+3348 QVDSVVLTGS
-3358 QAYTWRDRQI
+3358 QAYTWRERQI
-3368 TAAGVYYDSLQTI
+3368 TAAGVYYDSLQTT

-3388 SLVAVSQEYQMIQSD
+3388 SLVAVSQDYQMIQSD

-3411 SVIWHNMS
+3411 TVPWINNIFISES
-3419 IVDGGTYRD
+3419 GTYLD
-3428 TVVNGSVTYVYSVVA
+3428 TVVNGSIAYVYSVVA

-3464 MWHGVNR
+3464 LWHGVNR

-3499 TYNIPETMTIC
+3499 TYSIPETMTIC
-3510 ANEAPYS
+3510 SNEAPYS

-3533 TTVAGCDSIYML
+3533 TTVAGCDSVYKL
-3545 TLTVNPAIR
+3545 TLTVNPAVR

-3604 YDTIRATICMGDTYA
+3604 YDTIRAAICLGDTYA
-3619 ENGFNVTPT
+3619 ENGFNLTPT
-3628 ASGTVYDQITL
+3628 AAGTVYEQLSLD
-3639 TNQYGCDSIV
+3639 NQYGCDSIV
-3649 TLVLTVNNSYIYET
+3649 TLVLTVNNSYTFET
-3663 FASTCDGTPYE
+3663 VASTCDGTPYI
-3674 WREGEYVVEG
+3674 WRDGEYAVEG
-3684 TYYDSYQTVTGC
+3684 TYYDRYETTTGC

-3701 LHLTVNP
+3701 LYLTVNP
-3708 TYEVYI
+3708 TYEIEVV
-3714 TDSIHFH
+3714 DSVHLS
-3721 ETYNNYGITVTPV
+3721 ETYDNYGIVVTPT
-3734 DTGEYHYTVNGFT
+3734 DTGVLHYTVNNFT
-3747 QSGCD
+3747 ATGCD
-3752 STIYITL
+3752 SIIRITL
-3759 IVQGNIGVQE
+3759 IVYSPIGV
-3769 HVAPQ
+3769 HDYDVPQ
-3774 LRIYPNPAT
+3774 LRIYPNPTT

-3800 MHGRLLQVHEVDTPE
+3800 IYGRLVQAQEVDSPE
-3815 STRLYLDNMPTGN
+3815 YTRLSLENMAAGN
-3828 YIIRIRTLD
+3828 YIIRIRLMD
-3837 GMMVSR
+3837 GVMISR
-3843 KIMRKQF
+3843 KIIKKQM

>member
-7 LLSAFLL
+7 LLSFFILLFASAFG
-14 LMTSSL
+14 
-20 MAQNQTNTQF
+20 QYQF
-30 PNPGFECWKE
+30 PNPDFENW
-40 HTSASTTSPEEN
+40 SRLN
-52 AKWVPYNWHTFD
+52 GNGDDVPTDWHTFN
-64 EAYANLSI
+64 EADGSSAVSAAKKNHSNRVTGYGGGYALEMYAANVNAV
-72 PIFSGLANSSA
+72 IFNVLANG
-83 KENHHYSMNYNIA
+83 SM
-96 TNNQFRI
+96 
-103 TNNTTLT
+103 
-110 NNTKHIGIVC
+110 
-120 KYINA
+120 
-125 VFLTA
+125 
-130 YANGALSTGRTYV
+130 STGRTHM
-143 GNSTPTSNS
+143 GGITAGSSS
-152 NYNYTDISGSSS
+152 NYNYDPSGYRWT
-164 FSSSGKFSWPFVGC
+164 FTGR
-178 PDSMSFYYKT
+178 PDSISFYSK
-188 AMTNSTVKPLF
+188 
-199 KVYLHQNGE
+199 KVSLAGQAYLKVFFHNNAT
-208 FRDRADGS
+208 FYDKADGS
-216 LYGTSSVK
+216 TEGTKYGSMLYA
-224 LIGCSVD
+224 
-231 TFSQSTYWKREVHPF
+231 FSPTTGWGRFCKDVSW
-246 KYTKPAANSADNY
+246 S
-259 TFLGQNSSTHSTFG
+259 SST
-273 YYTSLNTPSYI
+273 TPSLL

-289 TDIKAGNSTQS
+289 TNTGAGQGSTS
-300 NGDVLYIDE
+300 DKFSVDHIR
-309 LWCIYDKGLNTLT
+309 CIYDKGLKTLT
-322 IDGTSNNTAKNYF
+322 IGST
-335 NGQEFLTHEPTRTY
+335 TY
-349 DANGNPS
+349 NRSSGY
-356 FDNSSSATWTYPT
+356 NSSSPLYLMNMAEYAKHDNLSDNNANGGSYTYTDPT
-369 CVSASSIPQ
+369 CYDAGSIPNVAYEKQ
-378 IAATPKS
+378 SDIASAGA
-385 KLITEFQVTQ
+385 VTQ
-395 AEASNNYKATIYVKH
+395 ASSNNDYKASFTVSH
-410 NDNSTFYYYIQF
+410 TDGSTFTYYIQF
-422 KIAPTITLSSNN
+422 KVAPTISLSNN
-434 NQAVCA
+434 SSQEFCA

-449 TASAGTLTSSLNSGL
+449 TASAGTITSSLNSGL

-473 SGTPTASGNYSIT
+473 SGTPTESGNYSVT
-486 VTSENECQ
+486 VTSDNGCQ
-494 TTATGTIT
+494 ATATGTIT

-515 VINGCEGMQVNVAA
+515 VINGCEGQQVNVAA

-543 DAVAHPT
+543 EATVHPT

-556 VTGTNNSTGC
+556 VTGTNTSTNC

-577 PRPIVTL
+577 PLPNVTL
-584 TPSATTVCTPA
+584 TPNATTVCTPA

-602 GADSYSWAGI
+602 GADSYTWAGI
-612 TSSTNPAIV
+612 ESNANPAV
-621 SAAGTYN
+621 ASAAGTYN

-647 VTVNQTPSVQI
+647 VTVNQTPTVQI

-682 FVWSDMST
+682 FVWSDLST

-701 YYVTGTLKGCEGSD
+701 YYVTGTLNGCKGSD
-715 TVNVTVHEIPEAP
+715 TVNVSVHEIPGIP
-728 TTTSNSICGTGAV
+728 TTTSNSICGTGQV

-746 GVGGTCY
+746 STDGTCY
-753 WYANNSTSESL
+753 WYANNTTSDIL

-771 PTLNTVGAMTYYV
+771 PTLNTVGTMTYYV

-797 PVTATAYAVPATPT
+797 PVTATAYAVPATPI
-811 VSNIAHCGA
+811 VSDTAHCGA
-820 GEFTLTAT
+820 GEFILTAT

-839 DAAATQPVNNPNVS
+839 DAGATQPVNNPNVS
-853 VSNTTPYYIYVS
+853 VSNTTPYYVYAS
-865 DEHCNS
+865 NEHCNS
-871 DTVPMTITINPI
+871 DTVPMTITINEI

-888 AISATSICDH
+888 AISATSICNQ
-898 GTSQL
+898 GASQTSQL
-903 SATPAVGCVLNW
+903 SATPAAGCVLNW

-922 GEPLPSDA
+922 GEPISTNA
-930 TFTTGQLSSSRKY
+930 SFTTGLLSSSRKY

-957 VDSVTVNVYPKPGV
+957 VDSVTVNVYPKPGT
-971 PTVQNV
+971 PNVQNTTV
-977 SLCATGDVT
+977 CATGLVT
-986 LTGVAGTNGNTLKW
+986 LSGTAGTDANTLKW
-1000 YSSDNA
+1000 YSSDNS

-1013 YDANITATSTQF
+1013 YNANITATSTQF
-1025 KVASYNDETG
+1025 NVASFNSETG
-1035 CEGDKVT
+1035 CEGDKRTV
-1042 MTVTVA
+1042 TVTVA
-1048 DAITAPTIASPT
+1048 DAITAPTVATT
-1060 VYACGGNAE
+1060 VYACGGNAT
-1069 LSATAAA
+1069 LSATAPS
-1076 GTLHWLNASNTELA
+1076 GTLNWLDASNAYLA
-1090 TGSTYNVSDIAAAT
+1090 SGSTYPVSNIAAAT

-1137 NSRCGAGEITL
+1137 NSRCGAGLITL
-1148 AATVGDGLACR
+1148 TATVGDGLECR
-1159 WYAGENTDAVLSEEN
+1159 WYDNETSTEVRSENT
-1174 TYTPNITNTTT
+1174 TYTPNISGTTT
-1185 YYVAA
+1185 YYVEA
-1190 INTTTQCVSAT
+1190 INASTQCVSAT
-1201 RTPVQAVMNPLP
+1201 RTPVQAVMNTLP
-1213 NTPTTTPVAH
+1213 FTPTVSNVAH
-1223 CGAGTYELSAGANGN
+1223 CGAGTYTLTAGANGN
-1238 VNGNLQ
+1238 TQGGFH
-1244 WYADAEGTLT
+1244 WYSDAEGTQEIQSSVEMT
-1254 VTSPVTI
+1254 TSN
-1261 EGDSTYYAAWIDNL
+1261 TYYVAWVDQL
-1275 NCRSELAPLTVTINP
+1275 NCRSALASLAVTINP
-1290 IPALPT
+1290 IPDMPT
-1296 ATSPDPICSNSSVQV
+1296 ATSPAPICSNNTESV
-1311 TLTATPGQN
+1311 TLTAYPGAN
-1320 GDVCRWYNADQVYLN
+1320 GNNCRWYDADHQYLGYQTN
-1335 RFGDQYVPTVS
+1335 NYGNSYSVS
-1346 ASTTYYVTTYNNTTQ
+1346 TNLYVTTINTTTE
-1361 CQSDYKPLHVVINSV
+1361 CESEYKLMQVVINTV
-1376 PATPTISGQSRCGAG
+1376 PSTPNNISNQSNCGAG

-1403 TFRWYSADEAQLFEG
+1403 TFRWYSADNTQLFEG
-1418 GSFTTSTLEETTN
+1418 GSFTTTLEETTN
-1431 FKVSTIDTVTGCE
+1431 FTVTTVDTVTGCE
-1444 SQKATIT
+1444 SSEATIT

-1456 AVIAPEVTTPQT
+1456 AVAAPEVTTPQT
-1468 LCGTGT
+1468 LCGAGT
-1474 TTLTAS
+1474 KTLTA
-1480 TTQGNSLRW
+1480 TTAQGNSLRW
-1489 YEDAEGQ
+1489 YADAQGETELTA
-1496 NQLSD
+1496 NAN
-1501 GSYTTPSL
+1501 GSYTTPAL
-1509 TEGQSYTYY
+1509 TEGQNSTYY
-1518 VGAYNANCSGP
+1518 VGAYNPNCSGP
-1529 LASIT
+1529 LAAVT
-1534 VNVYAKPTIEN
+1534 VNVYANPTIEN

-1550 RCGEGDV
+1550 RCGAGNVTIE
-1557 QLSATASTDAQ
+1557 ATASTDAQ

-1578 EPIST
+1578 ESIFT
-1583 GSTLSLTNLQMPS
+1583 GSALTLTDMQAPS
-1596 TTVRYAEAYNS
+1596 TNVRYAEAYDGN
-1607 TTGCYSS
+1607 TGCYSS
-1614 SRTPVTAYVYETYTL
+1614 TRVPVTAYVYETYTL
-1629 NDPQV
+1629 NDPQE

-1647 TSGEYTQTLHTIHN
+1647 TSGNYTQTLQTIHN

-1685 DGITWLGHN
+1685 DAISWLGHN

-1699 TYVDTLQSASGC
+1699 TYVDTLTAVSGC

-1720 VNRSTEGTDNLTLC
+1720 VKRSTVSTDFLTLC

-1752 FTVTID
+1752 FTVVID
-1758 NTVGCDSVI
+1758 NTVGCDSTI
-1767 TLNVEVNPTPG
+1767 TLTVEVNPTPG

-1792 IALQAGAGTNGT
+1792 ITLQASAGQNGT
-1804 TCYWYASENAT
+1804 TCYWYASENAPAT
-1815 DTLHSGTNYQPSLSE
+1815 DTLHSGANYQPSLSE

-1837 SVNAL
+1837 SVNGL

-1891 FANQTTNNVLNTGLQ
+1891 FANATTTNELNTGLQ
-1906 YNIQSL
+1906 YEIQNL
-1912 DVAADPYMYYVR
+1912 DVSEDPYQYYVR

-1937 TATVNAIPA
+1937 RATVNAIPP
-1946 VPTVTAVTNCGPGSF
+1946 VPTVTAVTNCGLGSF
-1961 NLTPNN
+1961 SLTPIN

-1976 AEATAYTET
+1976 ATATTYTET
-1985 TPFNTG
+1985 TPFVTG
-1991 EISSTRS
+1991 QISASTS
-1998 YFVSNVNTTT
+1998 YYVSNVNTTT
-2008 GCESGKTEFPVTIY
+2008 GCESDKTEFPVTIY
-2022 PVYTPDDLYDDV
+2022 PVYEPVELYDDV
-2034 CQGSTYTGHGLNVTY
+2034 CQGSAYTGHGLNVTY
-2049 QTAGVQDITLATVS
+2049 QAAGVQDITLATVS

-2084 LTVIACNSHTW
+2084 LTVVACNSHSW
-2095 NDSVYTNSGVYTQT
+2095 NDSVYTNSGVYQQT
-2109 FTSANGCDSVV
+2109 FTAANGCDSVV

-2189 SYTWNDSTYNT
+2189 SYTWNDSTYTT

-2305 TAGTYVANLHTTKG
+2305 TAGTHVANLHTVSG

-2368 ISATG
+2368 TSATG

-2386 LNTTPIHD
+2386 LNTTSIHD

-2399 QTYQQNG
+2399 ETYQQNG

-2411 ESVGTITESRTVQT
+2411 ESVGTITDSRTVQT
-2425 IYGCD
+2425 FYNCD

-2445 KDTQYTCQSETPYHY
+2445 KDTQYTCQSLIPYHY
-2460 EIENVDIPVTTFGKI
+2460 EIENVDIPVTTAGKI
-2475 TRNFTHTTAAGCD
+2475 TRVFTHTTAARCD

-2519 FGDTTLATTGVYMH
+2519 FGDTTLATTGVYTH

-2559 TMTVCDSVIWQN
+2559 YMTVCDSVIWQN

-2599 VNYSKDT
+2599 VNYSQDT

-2615 YAWNDSTYRA
+2615 YVWNDSTYRA

-2637 GCDSTV
+2637 GCDSV
-2643 HLNLTINPSYDQHYT
+2643 AILNLTINPSYDLNYT
-2658 DVVCQGADYTNY
+2658 GTVCQGEAYTNY
-2670 GFDTIFTTAGTY
+2670 GFDTTFATAGIH
-2682 TLTHELQTVANCDS
+2682 TLHRDLKTVANCDS
-2696 LVTVVVTVNPSYSSD
+2696 MVTVVVTVNPSYSKD
-2711 TTVSICDDD
+2711 TTVSVCDDD

-2731 TYYTGGDKTITY
+2731 TYHTGGDKTITY
-2743 TLASGCDSI
+2743 QLATGCDSV
-2752 IHLHLNVHES
+2752 IHLHLNVHQS
-2762 FEKDTTIQICEG
+2762 FVKDTTIQICEG

-2781 NNNIFPSQGEY
+2781 NNNIFPSQGNY
-2792 TASLVSSFGCDSIY
+2792 TAELVSSFGCDSIY

-2826 NELPFS
+2826 NELPFT

-2837 FYQAG
+2837 FTQAG
-2842 QYAVVASRAD
+2842 QYAVVTSRAD

-2859 LTLNVYPTYAHS
+2859 LTLNVYPTYSHS
-2871 ATLTICE
+2871 TTLTICE
-2878 SELPYRVGDS
+2878 SELPYRVGDT
-2888 TFTEAG
+2888 TFTMAG

-2914 IVNPEYAITDADTVC
+2914 IVNPEYAITDAEVVC
-2929 QSETPYHY
+2929 QSATPYHY
-2937 IPENVDI
+2937 APENVDI

-3009 YNFHTTDGCDSIETL
+3009 YNFRTVDGCDSIETL
-3024 TFTVNPVYDTT
+3024 TFTVKPVYDTT
-3035 ITASICRGDSYVE
+3035 ITASICKGDSYVE

-3087 FIPENQTVHS
+3087 YIPENVTVHS
-3097 TNLPFQWHGREL
+3097 TTLPFLWHGHTLNESTTL
-3109 YADTTVTES
+3109 YDS
-3118 LTTAAGCDSIH
+3118 LTTMAGCDSVYY
-3129 QLTLTV
+3129 LTLTV
-3135 TEFNIVHDTPI
+3135 TEFNIEHDNPI
-3146 TFCDGGEVPTWRGQD
+3146 VLCEGSTRNWRNHP
-3161 LTATGTYYDTSYT
+3161 LSEAGTYYDTVLTS
-3174 DNTLYMVDV
+3174 NTIYMVDV
-3183 VVNKSYHLYDTLE
+3183 TVNQSYHLYDTME
-3196 KCDNELPYIWHEQ
+3196 VCDNELPYFWHER
-3209 RFTGDTTMVVTYQT
+3209 RFTSDSVLTVNYQT
-3223 VSTYCDSTYT
+3223 VNAPFCDSIYT

-3247 MSVCENELPF
+3247 LSVCESALPVS
-3257 TWHHQSI
+3257 WHEQSI
-3264 SAPGNY
+3264 TGPGFY
-3270 TDSLNTS
+3270 TDSLLTA

-3285 LTVNVTYVTSQEDS
+3285 LTLNVTYVSSQEES
-3299 MTVCGADATY
+3299 VTVCGADATY
-3309 AWHNMT
+3309 AWHKLA
-3315 LSETGVYNDTL
+3315 LSETGVYRDTL
-3326 RNANGCDS
+3326 RNDNGCDS
-3334 IVYTMNFVKGTPFF
+3334 IHYTINFVKGLPFF
-3348 QVDSVVLSGN
+3348 QVDSIVLSGS
-3358 QAYTWRDRQI
+3358 QSYTWRGRQI
-3368 TAAGVYYDSLQTI
+3368 TAAGVYYDSLQTT

-3388 SLVAVSQEYQMIQSD
+3388 SLVAVSQEYQMIQSN
-3403 PISLCPGD
+3403 PIPLCPGD
-3411 SVIWHNMS
+3411 TAIWNTWDDHRIFIS
-3419 IVDGGTYRD
+3419 EGGTYRD
-3428 TVVNGSVTYVYSVVA
+3428 TVVNGSVIYVYTVVA

-3459 SELPY
+3459 NELPFV
-3464 MWHGVNR
+3464 WHGVNR
-3471 TQTGVYYDRQQ
+3471 IQTGVYYDRLQ
-3482 TVNGCDSVYTLN
+3482 TVNGCDSVYTLT

-3499 TYNIPETMTIC
+3499 TYNITETQTIC
-3510 ANEAPYS
+3510 SNEAPYS

-3533 TTVAGCDSIYML
+3533 STTAGCDSIYKL

-3566 YVWRGRQLQT
+3566 YVWRGRQLQA

-3604 YDTIRATICMGDTYA
+3604 YDTIRAAICLGDTYA

-3628 ASGTVYDQITL
+3628 AAGTEYDQLTL

-3649 TLVLTVNNSYIYET
+3649 SLVLTVNSSYTFET
-3663 FASTCDGTPYE
+3663 IASTCDGTPYE
-3674 WREGEYVVEG
+3674 WRGGEYVVEG
-3684 TYYDSYQTVTGC
+3684 TYYDRYETTTGC

-3701 LHLTVNP
+3701 LYLTVNP
-3708 TYEVYI
+3708 TYDIEVI
-3714 TDSIHFH
+3714 DSVHLS
-3721 ETYNNYGITVTPV
+3721 ETYDNYGIVVTPT
-3734 DTGEYHYTVNGFT
+3734 DTGVLHYTVNNFT
-3747 QSGCD
+3747 ENGCD
-3752 STIYITL
+3752 SIIRITL
-3759 IVQGNIGVQE
+3759 IVYSPIGVQE
-3769 HVAPQ
+3769 YVAPQ
-3774 LRIYPNPAT
+3774 LRIYPNPAS

-3800 MHGRLLQVHEVDTPE
+3800 IYGRLVQVQEVDSPE
-3815 STRLYLDNMPTGN
+3815 YTRLSLEPMAAGN
-3828 YIIRIRTLD
+3828 YIIRIRLID
-3837 GMMVSR
+3837 GEMISR
-3843 KIMRKQF
+3843 KIIKKQM

>member
-20 MAQNQTNTQF
+20 MAQITQTNTQF
-30 PNPGFECWKE
+30 PNPGFEEW
-40 HTSASTTSPEEN
+40 STHGSSE
-52 AKWVPYNWHTFD
+52 VPKHWHTFD
-64 EAYANLSI
+64 EISCSLWLGCSTAST
-72 PIFSGLANSSA
+72 
-83 KENHHYSMNYNIA
+83 NHHNKKSGS
-96 TNNQFRI
+96 TNVHSGTYAI
-103 TNNTTLT
+103 ELY
-110 NNTKHIGIVC
+110 C
-120 KYINA
+120 KS
-125 VFLTA
+125 VLGKK
-130 YANGALSTGRTYV
+130 ANGALSTGRTHV
-143 GNSTPTSNS
+143 GDTEAGSAS
-152 NYNYTDISGSSS
+152 NYNYATTESGYAN
-164 FSSSGKFSWPFVGC
+164 GYKFYWDFVGC
-178 PDSMSFYYKT
+178 PDSVSFYYKT
-188 AMTNSTVKPLF
+188 NFSSSDRPYLKVFTITGLPFYDKANGVLDPTNFIV
-199 KVYLHQNGE
+199 G
-208 FRDRADGS
+208 
-216 LYGTSSVK
+216 
-224 LIGCSVD
+224 
-231 TFSQSTYWKREVHPF
+231 
-246 KYTKPAANSADNY
+246 SADM
-259 TFLGQNSSTHSTFG
+259 TTLQQSSSWARAKYKVTYTHSH
-273 YYTSLNTPSYI
+273 NTDDNYSTITRPSYM

-289 TDIKAGNSTQS
+289 TSTVAGSGAANDQLIL
-300 NGDVLYIDE
+300 DDLF
-309 LWCIYDKGLNTLT
+309 CIYDKSLKTLT
-322 IDGTSNNTAKNYF
+322 ISGTSDAVNNAAKAHF
-335 NGQEFLTHEPTRTY
+335 NAKEFLTHEPARTY
-349 DANGNPS
+349 DADGNPS
-356 FDNSSSATWTYPT
+356 FSNSDTAWWSYPT
-369 CVSASSIPQ
+369 PIACNNIPTVT
-378 IAATPKS
+378 AVPKS
-385 KLITEFQVTQ
+385 KLVSEFTVTD
-395 AEASNNYKATIYVKH
+395 ASANNNYVATIFVKH
-410 NDNSTFYYYIQF
+410 NDNSTFYYYIKFTPDVPNVTVSASNASPCQNQSV
-422 KIAPTITLSSNN
+422 TLTADGAANYSWSDGLGSS
-434 NQAVCA
+434 ATATPSTATA
-440 GTAIDPITV
+440 GTTTYTV
-449 TASAGTLTSSLNSGL
+449 TG
-464 SYNNTTHKI
+464 
-473 SGTPTASGNYSIT
+473 TASNGCTNTAT
-486 VTSENECQ
+486 VTV
-494 TTATGTIT
+494 T

-515 VINGCEGMQVNVAA
+515 VINGCVGQQVNVAA
-529 SGANTYSWSNGLGS
+529 SGANTYSWSDGLGS
-543 DAVAHPT
+543 DATVHPT

-556 VTGTNNSTGC
+556 VTGTNTSTNC

-577 PRPIVTL
+577 PLPNVTL
-584 TPSATTVCTPA
+584 TPSATTVCTPNNI
-595 TISLTAG
+595 TLNVSG
-602 GADSYSWAGI
+602 DADTYTWSGI
-612 TSSTNPAIV
+612 TASGT
-621 SAAGTYN
+621 SATLSEVGNYS
-628 VTVTGTNNTT
+628 VTVTGTNTST
-638 GCSNTASQT
+638 GCSNTANQT
-647 VTVNQTPSVQI
+647 VAIKQTPDVTIS
-658 TGNNA
+658 GNSTLCDGSTNVLTA
-663 FCAGDSSTL
+663 SSAQQGTNFVWSDASSTVGATL
-672 SVTSTPNGAT
+672 SVTA
-682 FVWSDMST
+682 
-690 ANTLK
+690 
-695 VKTAGK
+695 AGQ
-701 YYVTGTLKGCEGSD
+701 YIVTGTLNGCSGQD
-715 TVNVTVHEIPEAP
+715 AITVTVVTPPAVP
-728 TTTSNSICGTGAV
+728 AVTSNSICGTGEV

-746 GVGGTCY
+746 GSGGTCH
-753 WYANNSTSESL
+753 WYNSNDPAVASFATGDSYSAEFNA
-764 TSGNTYT
+764 TGTR
-771 PTLNTVGAMTYYV
+771 TYYV
-784 SVRSNEGCESSRE
+784 SVRSNEGCESNRV
-797 PVTATAYAVPATPT
+797 PVTATAYAIPVTPT
-811 VSNIAHCGA
+811 VSDIAHCGA

-834 AHWFT
+834 AHWFS
-839 DAAATQPVNNPNVS
+839 DAAATQPVNNLNVS

-871 DTVPMTITINPI
+871 DTVSMTITINPI

-888 AISATSICDH
+888 AISATSIC
-898 GTSQL
+898 GASGSTTL
-903 SATPAVGCVLNW
+903 SATPAAGCVLNW
-915 FNTSDVS
+915 FGTSNVS
-922 GEPLPSDA
+922 GDPISVSEHQQFNNISA
-930 TFTTGQLSSSRKY
+930 SRKY

-957 VDSVTVNVYPKPGV
+957 VDSVTVNVYPKPGF
-971 PTVQNV
+971 PTVQDV
-977 SLCATGDVT
+977 SLCAMGDVT

-1035 CEGDKVT
+1035 CEGDKVP

-1090 TGSTYNVSDIAAAT
+1090 TGSTCNVSDIAAAT
-1104 VYKVAAIV
+1104 VYKVAAVV
-1112 GNCSSDTISLTV
+1112 GSCSSDTISLTV
-1124 QPAEEPV
+1124 HPAEVPG

-1148 AATVGDGLACR
+1148 TATVGDGLACR
-1159 WYAGENTDAVLSEEN
+1159 WYAGENSVEVLSEEN
-1174 TYTPNITNTTT
+1174 TYTPDINATTT

-1201 RTPVQAVMNPLP
+1201 RTAVQAVMNPLP
-1213 NTPTTTPVAH
+1213 NTPTTAPVAH
-1223 CGAGTYELSAGANGN
+1223 CGPGEITLTAGANGN
-1238 VNGNLQ
+1238 ENCTLS
-1244 WYADAEGTLT
+1244 WYSDAEGTQT
-1254 VTSPVTI
+1254 VTSPVMTN
-1261 EGDSTYYAAWIDNL
+1261 DNTTYYAAWTSQQ
-1275 NCRSELAPLTVTINP
+1275 NCRSALQGLVVTINP

-1296 ATSPDPICSNSSVQV
+1296 ATNPDRICSNTSVPV
-1311 TLTATPGQN
+1311 GMDATPGQD
-1320 GDVCRWYNADQVYLN
+1320 GDACRWYNANHEYLN
-1335 RFGDQYVPTVS
+1335 AQNTHYGQNLS
-1346 ASTTYYVTTYNNTTQ
+1346 ASTTYYVTTYNTTTT
-1361 CQSDYKPLHVVINSV
+1361 CESDYQPVQVVINTV
-1376 PATPTISGQSRCGAG
+1376 PGTPNISNQSNCGAG
-1391 TVTFTGTVSAPN
+1391 AVTFTGTVSAPN
-1403 TFRWYSADEAQLFEG
+1403 TFRWYSADNEQLFQG
-1418 GSFTTSTLEETTN
+1418 GSFTTDILEATTN
-1431 FKVSTIDTVTGCE
+1431 FQVTTIDTVTGCE
-1444 SQKATIT
+1444 SQKANIT
-1451 ATIHP
+1451 ATIYP
-1456 AVIAPEVTTPQT
+1456 AVAAPEVTTPQT
-1468 LCGTGT
+1468 LCGAGN
-1474 TTLTAS
+1474 TTLTA
-1480 TTQGNSLRW
+1480 TTAQVNSLRW
-1489 YEDAEGQ
+1489 YSDAEGQ
-1496 NQLSD
+1496 TQLTANGN

-1509 TEGQSYTYY
+1509 DEGQSYTYY
-1518 VGAYNANCSGP
+1518 VKAYNTNCSGP

-1534 VNVYAKPTIEN
+1534 VNVYAKPTVEN
-1545 VTDNN
+1545 VTDGN
-1550 RCGEGDV
+1550 RCGAGEV
-1557 QLSATASTDAQ
+1557 EISATASTGAQ
-1568 VRWYEAATGG
+1568 VRWYEAASGG
-1578 EPIST
+1578 EPVST
-1583 GSTLSLTNLQMPS
+1583 DNPLTLSNLQAPS

-1607 TTGCYSS
+1607 TTGCYSTT
-1614 SRTPVTAYVYETYTL
+1614 RTPVTAYVYETYTL

-1634 ACDSFVWNGQPYY
+1634 ACDSLVWNGQTYNASGNYPKTL
-1647 TSGEYTQTLHTIHN
+1647 TSVHG

-1685 DGITWLGHN
+1685 NSLTWLNGHT
-1694 YTESD
+1694 YTQTN
-1699 TYVDTLQSASGC
+1699 TYVDTVTAASGC
-1711 DSIVTLNLT
+1711 DSIVTLNLI
-1720 VNRSTEGTDNLTLC
+1720 VKRSTVGTDNLTLC

-1745 QVTQAGT
+1745 PVTEAGT

-1758 NTVGCDSVI
+1758 NAVGCDSVI
-1767 TLNVEVNPTPG
+1767 TLTVEVNPTPG

-1804 TCYWYASENAT
+1804 TCYWYASENAA
-1815 DTLHSGTNYQPSLSE
+1815 DTLHSGTNYQPTLSE

-1849 VADTAIIYSVP
+1849 MADTAVIYSVP
-1860 TPPTVKDTARCGAG
+1860 TAPTVQDTARCGEG
-1874 AVTLE
+1874 PVTLE
-1879 VTVADP
+1879 VTIADP
-1885 SWNVQW
+1885 NWNVQW
-1891 FANQTTNNVLNTGLQ
+1891 FANQTTTNVLSTGLQ
-1906 YNIQSL
+1906 YNIPSL
-1912 DVAADPYMYYVR
+1912 DVSAEPYRYYVR
-1924 TADEHCPSSRVVI
+1924 TADEHCQSDRVLVK
-1937 TATVNAIPA
+1937 ATVNAIPA
-1946 VPTVTAVTNCGPGSF
+1946 VPIVTAITSCGPGSF

-1967 TTSCRWYET
+1967 TISCRWYET

-1998 YFVSNVNTTT
+1998 YFVSNVNATT
-2008 GCESGKTEFPVTIY
+2008 GCESDKTEFPVTIY
-2022 PVYTPDDLYDDV
+2022 PVYEPVELYGDV
-2034 CQGSTYTGHGLNVTY
+2034 CQGTTYTGHGLNVTY

-2073 HLNVK
+2073 HLTVK

-2084 LTVIACNSHTW
+2084 LTVVACNSYTW

-2120 TLNLTINRTVTKQIS
+2120 TLNLTINRTVTS
-2135 AVACNSYT
+2135 TRSVTECNSYT

-2180 TTIYATACN
+2180 TTVYATACN
-2189 SYTWNDSTYNT
+2189 SYTWNDSTYTT

-2231 LTSQVC
+2231 LADQVC
-2237 AGTRYQE
+2237 AGTPYHA
-2244 NGFDTLFTTPGTYVL
+2244 NGFDTLFAAPGTYTL

-2288 TMICAGATYMF
+2288 RMICSGSTFRF
-2299 NGEPLT
+2299 NGQDLSE
-2305 TAGTYVANLHTTKG
+2305 AGTYVAELHTENG
-2319 CDSIVTLNLTV
+2319 CDSVVTLNLTV

-2345 GSYHQNN
+2345 GSYHLNG
-2352 FNIDNAVSTSF
+2352 FDVDNATTSRFLVNSGVSL
-2363 YTNTD
+2363 
-2368 ISATG
+2368 TG

-2386 LNTTPIHD
+2386 LNTTSINAS
-2394 EICLG
+2394 ICLG
-2399 QTYQQNG
+2399 ETYQQNG

-2411 ESVGTITESRTVQT
+2411 EAVGTITNSRTVPT

-2460 EIENVDIPVTTFGKI
+2460 EIENVDIPVTTVGKI
-2475 TRNFTHTTAAGCD
+2475 TRNFTHNTVADCD

-2497 RPSYYETSS
+2497 RPSYNETRS
-2506 LTFCANSDQLPYT
+2506 LTLCANSDQLPYT
-2519 FGDTTLATTGVYMH
+2519 FGDMTLTTTGVYTH

-2540 CDSIVTLT
+2540 CDSIVTLN
-2548 FTVNPVFDTTI
+2548 FTVNPVVTN
-2559 TMTVCDSVIWQN
+2559 SVE
-2571 NTYRTSGVY
+2571 
-2580 PVTLSSADNCDS
+2580 
-2592 IVRLDLT
+2592 
-2599 VNYSKDT
+2599 
-2606 TINVTECDS
+2606 VTECDS
-2615 YAWNDSTYRA
+2615 YTWNDSTY
-2625 TGVYTKTFSGAN
+2625 TTSGVYTQTFTGSN
-2637 GCDSTV
+2637 NCDSVVTLTLTINHSV
-2643 HLNLTINPSYDQHYT
+2643 TSTITATECDSYTWDDTTITNSGVYVKTYTAANNCDSVVTLNLTINPSYDFNYT
-2658 DVVCQGADYTNY
+2658 GTVCLGEAYTNY
-2670 GFDTIFTTAGTY
+2670 GFDTTFATAGTH
-2682 TLTHELQTVANCDS
+2682 TLHRALKTAANCDS
-2696 LVTVVVTVNPSYSSD
+2696 LVTVVVTVNPSYSKD
-2711 TTVSICDDD
+2711 TTVSVCDDD
-2720 LPYVWNNESRF
+2720 LPYIWNNESRF
-2731 TYYTGGDKTITY
+2731 TYSYGGDKTITY
-2743 TLASGCDSI
+2743 PLATGCDSVI
-2752 IHLHLNVHES
+2752 NLHLNVHES
-2762 FEKDTTIQICEG
+2762 FVKDTTIQICEG

-2781 NNNIFPSQGEY
+2781 NNNIFQTQGDY

-2806 HVNLIV
+2806 HIHLVV

-2826 NELPFS
+2826 SELPFQY
-2832 FGDST
+2832 GDST
-2837 FYQAG
+2837 FTQAG

-2859 LTLNVYPTYAHS
+2859 LTLNVHPTYAHDT
-2871 ATLTICE
+2871 TLTICE

-2894 TKTVHFSTAHSC
+2894 TKTVHFTTLHSC

-2914 IVNPEYAITDADTVC
+2914 VVNPEYTIADADTVC

-2937 IPENVDI
+2937 DAENADI
-2944 DINTPGVRT
+2944 DISVAGTRT
-2953 YTYSHKT
+2953 YTYPHQT
-2960 VANCD
+2960 AAGCD
-2965 SIVTF
+2965 STVTF
-2970 TLTVN
+2970 TMTVL
-2975 PSYSSSRS
+2975 PAYSESRS

-2992 LPYTFGD
+2992 LPYSFGD
-2999 TALTTSGVYT
+2999 MTLTTSGVYT
-3009 YNFHTTDGCDSIETL
+3009 YNFHTVDGCDSIETL
-3024 TFTVNPVYDTT
+3024 TFTVKPVFDTT
-3035 ITASICRGDSYVE
+3035 ITASICKGDSYVE

-3062 YTRNLTSSLECDST
+3062 YTRNLTSSLECDSI
-3076 VNLVLTVNPTY
+3076 VNLRLTVNPTY
-3087 FIPENQTVHS
+3087 FITENQTVHS
-3097 TNLPFQWHGREL
+3097 TNLPFQWHGLDL

-3146 TFCDGGEVPTWRGQD
+3146 TFCDGGEVPTWRGQE

-3196 KCDNELPYIWHEQ
+3196 KCDNELPWLWHGQ
-3209 RFTGDTTMVVTYQT
+3209 RFTGDTTIVVNYQT
-3223 VSTYCDSTYT
+3223 VGTYCDSTYT

-3239 PTYNIHED
+3239 PTYNIHVD
-3247 MSVCENELPF
+3247 TAVCENAIPF
-3257 TWHHQSI
+3257 TWHGKTI
-3264 SAPGNY
+3264 TEAGNY
-3270 TDSLNTS
+3270 TDSLTTS
-3277 FGCDSIHT
+3277 FGCDSIYT
-3285 LTVNVTYVTSQEDS
+3285 LTVNVTYVTTQVDS

-3309 AWHNMT
+3309 AWHSMT

-3348 QVDSVVLSGN
+3348 QVDSVVLNGD
-3358 QAYTWRDRQI
+3358 QAYTWRERQI
-3368 TAAGVYYDSLQTI
+3368 TAAGVYYDSLQTT

-3388 SLVAVSQEYQMIQSD
+3388 SLVALAHNYQMIQSN

-3411 SVIWHNMS
+3411 SVIWNTWNDHNIS
-3419 IVDGGTYRD
+3419 ISEGGTYRD
-3428 TVVNGSVTYVYSVVA
+3428 TVVNGSVIYIYTVVA

-3482 TVNGCDSVYTLN
+3482 TVTGCDSVYTLN

-3499 TYNIPETMTIC
+3499 TYNFPETMTIC
-3510 ANEAPYS
+3510 SNEAPYN
-3517 WHGTDYYQSG
+3517 WHGTDYYESG

-3533 TTVAGCDSIYML
+3533 TTAAGCDSIYKL

-3599 VNPRN
+3599 VNPKN
-3604 YDTIRATICMGDTYA
+3604 YDTIRTTICMGDTYA

-3649 TLVLTVNNSYIYET
+3649 TLVLTVNNSYIDET
-3663 FASTCDGTPYE
+3663 FASTCDGTPYV
-3674 WREGEYVVEG
+3674 WRDGEYMVEG
-3684 TYYDSYQTVTGC
+3684 TYYDSYVTTTGC

-3708 TYEVYI
+3708 TYEVYV

-3721 ETYNNYGITVTPV
+3721 ETYSNYGITVTPV
-3734 DTGEYHYTVNGFT
+3734 DTGVYHYTVNGFT